1 MTPIDPPQRE
11 LVFVGGGHAHALAL
25 RMLAME
31 PPPGL
36 RLTLISPAPLTPYSG
51 MLPGLLAGHYS
62 LEDTHID
69 LTRFCQWAG
78 VRFLTDTVTAL
89 DPVNRVLRCERRGE
103 LQYDLLSIDIGS
115 QPELDSVPG
124 AREHAVPVKP
134 VAGLW
139 QRWTQLQSTTKAG
152 EDIAIVG
159 GGAGSVE
166 VAMAMAHRFGENG
179 PALSLYCGADQVLPD
194 YPSRVRRVVEAQL
207 KKLGIALHCGHRVA
221 RVESRRLHF
230 EHGGDAPFATLI
242 WSTGAAPAPWIAES
256 GLPVDR
262 RGFMAVD
269 DTLRS
274 TGFANVF
281 GAGDIA
287 TQIANVRPKAGVF
300 AVRQA
305 PVLAH
310 NLAAAACGNALREHR
325 PQRRFLSL
333 MSLGEKRAVAERN
346 GLSIAGDWVWRWK
359 DSIDRR
365 FMNQFTQLQERSM
378 APAKSPEAPM
388 PCGGCGAKV
397 NAKVLTEVLD
407 ELRRQYPDHAPPPGA
422 VDAVPLPGDAPVV
435 QSVDMLR
442 ALVADP
448 WRMGRIA
455 AQHALSDLYASGAD
469 PRSAQALIVLPFA
482 APALLRRDLLAVLR
496 GAMEVLTAADCS
508 LLGGHSMEGPELQ
521 VGFVVNGTTSGA
533 VREKTSGQ
541 PGDQLIL
548 TRPLGSGA
556 LFAAQMQSRADGRHV
571 EAALMALER
580 GNGAA
585 ARIARDHGASAL
597 TDVTGFG
604 LAGHLAEMLGSRL
617 SARVTLS
624 ALPVYDGALKA
635 MAAGIFSTLHE
646 GNRDA
651 VSQQVQLSN
660 NSERAQLLFDPQT
673 SGGLLMS
680 VAAQRVDEVLGLLRE
695 TDTEAAVIGELRDAG
710 AGGPLIEA
718 A

>member
-1 MTPIDPPQRE
+1 MDPRDAPQRE
-11 LVFVGGGHAHALAL
+11 LVFVGGGHAHALVL

-62 LEDTHID
+62 LQETHID
-69 LTRFCQWAG
+69 LLRFCQWAG
-78 VRFLTDTVTAL
+78 VRFLQDTVTAL
-89 DPVNRVLRCERRGE
+89 DPVSRRLFCEHRGE
-103 LQYDLLSIDIGS
+103 LSYDLLSIDIGS
-115 QPELDSVPG
+115 QPQLDSVPG
-124 AREHAVPVKP
+124 AREYAVPVKP

-139 QRWTQLQSTTKAG
+139 ERWQELSSNPAPG
-152 EDIAIVG
+152 SPIAIVG

-166 VAMAMAHRFGENG
+166 VAMAMAHRYGANG
-179 PALSLYCGADQVLPD
+179 PSLSLYCGARKVLPD
-194 YPSRVRRVVEAQL
+194 YPAGVRRVVEAQL
-207 KKLGIALHCGHRVA
+207 DALGIALHCGHRVA
-221 RVESRRLHF
+221 RVEPQRLGF
-230 EHGGDAPFATLI
+230 EDGREAAFETLI
-242 WSTGAAPAPWIAES
+242 WSTGAAPAPWIADS
-256 GLPVDR
+256 GLPVDQ

-269 DTLRS
+269 DTLCS

-287 TQIANVRPKAGVF
+287 TQIGNPRPKAGVF

-310 NLAAAACGNALREHR
+310 NLVAAASGNALREHR

-333 MSLGEKRAVAERN
+333 LSLGERRAVAERN
-346 GLSIAGDWVWRWK
+346 GLSVAGAWAWRWK

-365 FMNQFTQLQERSM
+365 FMEQFTELSPRTMAAERS
-378 APAKSPEAPM
+378 ATVQM

-397 NAKVLTEVLD
+397 TADVLGDVLAS
-407 ELRRQYPDHAPPPGA
+407 LRECYPHHAPAPGSLD
-422 VDAVPLPGDAPVV
+422 DAALVSGGGPLV

-455 AQHALSDLYASGAD
+455 AQHALSDLYASAAR
-469 PRSAQALIVLPFA
+469 PHSAQALVVLPFA
-482 APALLRRDLLAVLR
+482 APALLRRDLTAVLE
-496 GAMEVLTAADCS
+496 GAMSVLAEADCR

-521 VGFVVNGTTSGA
+521 VGFVVNGVAAGDGVLAKTGA
-533 VREKTSGQ
+533 R

-571 EAALMALER
+571 EAALAVLER

-585 ARIARDHGASAL
+585 ARVALEFGATAL

-604 LAGHLAEMLGSRL
+604 LAGHLAEMLGSCTTVPWRPWRREY
-617 SARVTLS
+617 SAPCTKATGAPWMIACAWGSRRGFGPSCCLTPR
-624 ALPVYDGALKA
+624 PV
-635 MAAGIFSTLHE
+635 AGC
-646 GNRDA
+646 
-651 VSQQVQLSN
+651 
-660 NSERAQLLFDPQT
+660 
-673 SGGLLMS
+673 
-680 VAAQRVDEVLGLLRE
+680 
-695 TDTEAAVIGELRDAG
+695 
-710 AGGPLIEA
+710 
-718 A
+718 